1 MKSIIFFLF
10 TVAILSIT
18 STGLLAQ
25 RNRKHKVAPVM
36 AMNKKEVETAQH
48 KRNIWTLPYNSTT
61 TINCLDSITLIEFDR
76 EKLDTVMLN
85 KQTLKISV
93 HKGATLMQTP
103 GARDYTSLTIFT
115 KNYTANYTF
124 WFDKN
129 EAKDFN
135 VRPLFLIINSTSS
148 ATKRLNH

>member
-10 TVAILSIT
+10 AVAILFIA
-18 STGLLAQ
+18 STDLLAQ
-25 RNRKHKVAPVM
+25 SNRKHKVAPVM
-36 AMNKKEVETAQH
+36 ATNKKEVEAAQH

-61 TINCLDSITLIEFDR
+61 TINCLDSITLIEFDKD
-76 EKLDTVMLN
+76 KLDTVMLN

-93 HKGATLMQTP
+93 HKGATLLQTP
-103 GARDYTSLTIFT
+103 GARDYTALTIFT

-135 VRPLFLIINSTSS
+135 IRPLFLIIDYTSS
-148 ATKRLNH
+148 VSKRINH